1 MFGTKYEKV
10 VIWIFLYLLF
20 VGTQL
25 LFFFF
30 FFFRV
35 FVFRNMIGSLKV
47 SGVWD
52 VQLDA

>member
-1 MFGTKYEKV
+1 MDFSVFAVRRDTV
-10 VIWIFLYLLF
+10 TL
-20 VGTQL
+20 
-25 LFFFF
+25 FFF

>member
-1 MFGTKYEKV
+1 MDFSVFAVRRDTV
-10 VIWIFLYLLF
+10 TL
-20 VGTQL
+20 
-25 LFFFF
+25 F

>member
-30 FFFRV
+30 FRV
-35 FVFRNMIGSLKV
+35 FVFRNMIGSPKV

>member
-30 FFFRV
+30 RV

-52 VQLDA
+52 VRLDA

>member
-1 MFGTKYEKV
+1 MDFSVFAVRRDTV
-10 VIWIFLYLLF
+10 TL
-20 VGTQL
+20 
-25 LFFFF
+25 FF

-35 FVFRNMIGSLKV
+35 FVFRNMIGSPKV